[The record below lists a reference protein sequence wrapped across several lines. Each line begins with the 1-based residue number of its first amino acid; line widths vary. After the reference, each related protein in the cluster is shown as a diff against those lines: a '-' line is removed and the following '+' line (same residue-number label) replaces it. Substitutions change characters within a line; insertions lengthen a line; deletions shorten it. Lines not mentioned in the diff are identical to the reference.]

1 MNTFRNSETAVFAL
15 GGLGEVG
22 KNLYCIEHDDSLIII
37 DSGVMFPEG
46 SLPGIDYVIPN
57 YSYLVQNQYK
67 IKALLITHGHED
79 HIGGIPFLLQK
90 VNVPLIYAPKFAAAL
105 IKVKLEDHKI
115 KSKIKIIE
123 VDGDTSIQIDR
134 YFSVDFFYT
143 THSIPDSLGMCINTP
158 NGKIVTTGDF
168 KIDLTPVGQ
177 HIDLHKIAEIGKS
190 GVSLLLA
197 DSTNAEVD
205 GFSLSEKNVVS
216 AIKEVFANTH
226 GRLILATFASNIHR
240 IQQIVEIAVLFKRKI
255 CIFGR
260 SMEKAIDVSR
270 KYGYIKCPDSFIIQP
285 DALKQY
291 RPEEILILCTGSQ
304 GETLAALPRIAN
316 GTHKYV
322 KIFPG
327 DTVVLSSSAIPGNA
341 QSIQKVVNQLYRLGA
356 DVVTNSILTN
366 IHASGHAS
374 KEELKYMLTLVQPK
388 YFMPVHGEYRML
400 KIHAEIAQSLGIP
413 KENTFICSNGDTL
426 LLKDGQVRLGRKVET
441 DDIYVD
447 GKDSS
452 GLSTAVIHDRQ
463 NLASD
468 GVVSALISMDSHTN
482 TLLCTPKVV
491 SRGFMYLAE
500 SEVFMKEAGKIIEKE
515 LNELFKGKVTFNGI
529 KNTIRNSLSA
539 YIYDKTQRT
548 PMIIPVIMN
557 KRDEETGEFVLPNKN
572 RRKVV
577 KDI

>member
-105 IKVKLEDHKI
+105 IKVKQEDHKI

-482 TLLCTPKVV
+482 TLLCTPRVV